1 MVLLYTQSH
10 TLITRSSLPSL
21 SLLLPRSRWK
31 KYLLHFSVVFA
42 VLFNLPK
49 WFEMCVVE
57 TAGGKHV
64 MSTR

>member
-1 MVLLYTQSH
+1 MLVFL
-10 TLITRSSLPSL
+10 
-21 SLLLPRSRWK
+21 SRWK
-31 KYLLHFSVVFA
+31 KYLLHFSVAFA

-57 TAGGKHV
+57 AAGGKYV